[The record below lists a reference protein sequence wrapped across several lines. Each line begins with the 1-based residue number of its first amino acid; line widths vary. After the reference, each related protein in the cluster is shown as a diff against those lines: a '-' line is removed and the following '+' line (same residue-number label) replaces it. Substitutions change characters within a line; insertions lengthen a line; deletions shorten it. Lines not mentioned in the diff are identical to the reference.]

1 MRRRL
6 IPGGA
11 TLVVLLLLLSLLSG
25 CGGTSAT
32 QAAPA
37 PRSSPVAAG
46 SSVAGGTEVALAPEQ
61 NPAGDIPDNQ
71 VFVSYTPP
79 SGGYAFQVPEGWAQA
94 ATASGATFTDK
105 FNGIA
110 VDVTSVPSVPT
121 TQSVQTTV
129 VPILERSGKAVQI
142 VKVEQITLPAG
153 PAIRLTYTANSDPNP
168 VTGKQ
173 VRLEN
178 ERYLFFKNGTQA
190 ALTLWA
196 PQGADNVDQW
206 QQIVKSFRWTA

>member
-1 MRRRL
+1 M
-6 IPGGA
+6 PGGA
-11 TLVVLLLLLSLLSG
+11 ATMGTLLIVSLLSG
-25 CGGTSAT
+25 CGGTGAT

-37 PRSSPVAAG
+37 PQSPTTAAG
-46 SSVAGGTEVALAPEQ
+46 SSIAGGGTEAALVPEQ

-71 VFVSYTPP
+71 VFVPYTSP
-79 SGGYAFQVPEGWAQA
+79 SGGYTLQVPEGWART
-94 ATASGATFTDK
+94 ATGVGVTFTDK

-110 VDVTSVPSVPT
+110 VDATTVPSAPT
-121 TQSVQTTV
+121 PQSVQATV
-129 VPILERSGKAVQI
+129 VPVLEQSGKAVQI
-142 VKVEQITLPAG
+142 VQVEQLTLPVG

-178 ERYLFFKNGTQA
+178 ERYLFFKNGTQVS
-190 ALTLWA
+190 LSLWA

-206 QQIVKSFRWTA
+206 QQIVKSFRWAA

>member
-1 MRRRL
+1 MG
-6 IPGGA
+6 GGA
-11 TLVVLLLLLSLLSG
+11 LIGLLLIVSLLSG
-25 CGGTSAT
+25 CGGKGAT

-37 PRSSPVAAG
+37 TQSSITAAG
-46 SSVAGGTEVALAPEQ
+46 SSVAGGGTETALTPEQ

-71 VFVSYTPP
+71 VFISYTSP
-79 SGGYAFQVPEGWAQA
+79 SGGYTLQVPEGWAQT
-94 ATASGATFTDK
+94 ATGASATFTDK

-110 VDVTSVPSVPT
+110 VDATSVPSAPT
-121 TQSVQTTV
+121 AQSVQTTV
-129 VPILERSGKAVQI
+129 VPLLERSGKAVRI
-142 VKVEQITLPAG
+142 VKIEQIPLPAG
-153 PAIRLTYTANSDPNP
+153 PTIRLTYTANSDPNP

-178 ERYLFFKNGTQA
+178 ERYIFFKNGTQA

-206 QQIVKSFRWTA
+206 QQIVKSFRWTP

>member
-1 MRRRL
+1 MGFLL
-6 IPGGA
+6 I
-11 TLVVLLLLLSLLSG
+11 VSLLSG
-25 CGGTSAT
+25 CGGKGAT

-37 PRSSPVAAG
+37 PQSLTAAAG
-46 SSVAGGTEVALAPEQ
+46 SSVAGGGIEAALAPEQ

-71 VFVSYTPP
+71 AFVSYTSP

-94 ATASGATFTDK
+94 ATGAGATFTDK

-110 VDVTSVPSVPT
+110 VDITSVPSAPT
-121 TQSVQTTV
+121 TQSVQATII
-129 VPILERSGKAVQI
+129 PALERSGKAVQV